1 MLAFLLTDTFSD
13 LFCSPDKNRN
23 VPDIQA
29 RFARLGVITNI
40 LRNSEERK
48 RYDVSAI
55 RTHLPSWSD
64 QHSCRQHFFKN
75 GIPRWRGT
83 GYYYA
88 RYRPTLAHVLLFLV
102 FLTSIV
108 HYIILYMREKKDVGR
123 VEWFERRARELAFP
137 GLSST
142 SSGSGTSTPALA
154 EKAEVLSSVMDQLD
168 DDEDESPIPDDTPQQ
183 KITRR
188 QARSRE
194 GKKELAKQKAEKEQV
209 KAQPAKVVAPVVPE
223 PSEKRRKVKVP
234 YVEDASAGGPML
246 DLIVNGDGVVMLV
259 RAV

>member
-1 MLAFLLTDTFSD
+1 
-13 LFCSPDKNRN
+13 
-23 VPDIQA
+23 
-29 RFARLGVITNI
+29 
-40 LRNSEERK
+40 
-48 RYDVSAI
+48 
-55 RTHLPSWSD
+55 
-64 QHSCRQHFFKN
+64 
-75 GIPRWRGT
+75 
-83 GYYYA
+83 
-88 RYRPTLAHVLLFLV
+88 
-102 FLTSIV
+102 
-108 HYIILYMREKKDVGR
+108 MREKKDAGR

-142 SSGSGTSTPALA
+142 SSGSGASTPALA

-168 DDEDESPIPDDTPQQ
+168 DDEDESSIPDDTPQQ